1 MYITIEENTE
11 GNPLTIGFDYNI
23 KSTGNKKIDKLDFI
37 KMKNLCASKDAIYR
51 VKWQTCKR
59 YLQITYLIRD

>member
-1 MYITIEENTE
+1 MYTTTEENTE
-11 GNPLTIGFDYNI
+11 GNPLATGFDYNI
-23 KSTGNKKIDKLDFI
+23 KSTGNKKIDRVDFI
-37 KMKNLCASKDAIYR
+37 KMKNLSASKDAIYK

>member
-11 GNPLTIGFDYNI
+11 GNLLAIGFDYNT
-23 KSTGNKKIDKLDFI
+23 KSTGNKRIYKLEFI
-37 KMKNLCASKDAIYR
+37 KMKNLCASKDAIYK
-51 VKWQTCKR
+51 VKWPTCKR